1 LLARAAEISQCL
13 ADHLPYE
20 FEGFTTNFSD
30 PEPNGVRHPV
40 PTSSGPIRHM
50 VEIFSVRSF
59 WQMRLGIDLNEPVS
73 SLRWL
78 TLPQQRLLELTSG
91 DVFHDEV
98 GELTT
103 ARNLFAY
110 FPEDVWRYLLASGWQ
125 RISREEAFV
134 GRTSEAN
141 DELGA
146 RLIAARLVREI
157 LCLCFLMERHYW
169 PYSKWFGTAFNRLP
183 IAAILSPIVQNVLT
197 ASSANDRENFLSRA
211 YTVVAERHNQL
222 EITGPLEPSVRRYFT
237 RPYLVIDGSRFASAI
252 QSTIQD
258 PKLRQLK
265 LLGSIDQFT
274 DSPEIVGNVVA
285 AKVLSDV
292 YSY

>member
-59 WQMRLGIDLNEPVS
+59 WQMRLGIDLNVPVS

-134 GRTSEAN
+134 GRTSEAK

-146 RLIAARLVREI
+146 PDRCKTRERDI
-157 LCLCFLMERHYW
+157 VSLFLDGEALLALQQMVWYRVQPA
-169 PYSKWFGTAFNRLP
+169 PYSCDL
-183 IAAILSPIVQNVLT
+183 
-197 ASSANDRENFLSRA
+197 
-211 YTVVAERHNQL
+211 VA
-222 EITGPLEPSVRRYFT
+222 
-237 RPYLVIDGSRFASAI
+237 
-252 QSTIQD
+252 
-258 PKLRQLK
+258 
-265 LLGSIDQFT
+265 
-274 DSPEIVGNVVA
+274 DSPERANR
-285 AKVLSDV
+285 
-292 YSY
+292 